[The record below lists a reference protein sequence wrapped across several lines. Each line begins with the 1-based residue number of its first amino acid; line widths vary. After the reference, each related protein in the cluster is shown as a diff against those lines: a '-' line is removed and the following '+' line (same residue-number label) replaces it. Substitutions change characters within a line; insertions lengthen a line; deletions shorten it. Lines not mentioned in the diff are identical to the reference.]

1 MGALADRARFLFRSE
16 AGTIDAATWRRHV
29 AWLAA
34 LISVLTAFW
43 LMLRPYAHHDLA
55 TTPFIAP
62 MTIAA
67 FAYLIVYAFAVL
79 VISISYTMLSMKRLR
94 DRGDPTGLA
103 ALLPFLAFCAGC
115 LHFLQAKTP
124 DVISAWFAYGLDG
137 VLVAVVVWTVF
148 QLGFAPG
155 RSA

>member
-34 LISVLTAFW
+34 LIAFMTVLW

-62 MTIAA
+62 MTIVT
-67 FAYLIVYAFAVL
+67 FAYLIVYSFAVL
-79 VISISYTMLSMKRLR
+79 VVAISYTMLSMKRLR
-94 DRGDPTGLA
+94 DRGEPTGLA
-103 ALLPFLAFCAGC
+103 GLVPLLALCDGS

-124 DVISAWFAYGLDG
+124 DVISPWFVYGLDAIFAAF
-137 VLVAVVVWTVF
+137 VLWTVL
-148 QLGFAPG
+148 QLGFREP
-155 RSA
+155 R